1 MEEENYK
8 SATRCD
14 LNIAFVE
21 KVLKKINKMTK
32 FIKDLEPSPEKAGIL
47 NFDIKDVRTRITN
60 MLENYISKLDSS
72 ISESKNKLK
81 SYWYTLLKNSSEVF
95 DQLNKTVFPE
105 EAELYTS
112 ELIKEYYDCMN
123 KLNA

>member
-1 MEEENYK
+1 
-8 SATRCD
+8 
-14 LNIAFVE
+14 
-21 KVLKKINKMTK
+21 
-32 FIKDLEPSPEKAGIL
+32 
-47 NFDIKDVRTRITN
+47 
-60 MLENYISKLDSS
+60 LDSS

>member
-1 MEEENYK
+1 MTPEERKNMEEENYK

-60 MLENYISKLDSS
+60 MLEN
-72 ISESKNKLK
+72 
-81 SYWYTLLKNSSEVF
+81 
-95 DQLNKTVFPE
+95 
-105 EAELYTS
+105 
-112 ELIKEYYDCMN
+112 
-123 KLNA
+123 